1 MSLRED
7 SLKIHKDLRGKIEI
21 KNKISVKNFDELKL
35 IYTPGVAEVS
45 KEIAAN
51 KEKVY
56 EYTSKWN
63 SVAIVTDG
71 SRVLGL
77 GNIGPE
83 AALPVMEGKSLLFK
97 TFANVDAFPICL
109 RTQDTEEIIATVK
122 NIAPVFGG
130 INIEDIDSPKS
141 FEVEERLE
149 NELDIP
155 VFQDDHYGVG
165 IVTLAALSNALKV
178 VGKKFSDVKITI
190 AGAGSAGFGIARML
204 KTTKTSILV
213 VDSKGIISAGRKDLN
228 KYKQSLLEFTNKEN
242 LEGTLKD
249 AMKDSDVFIGVSAVP
264 NLTDVG
270 MIKTM
275 ADDSI
280 VFALSNPDPEIDPEE
295 AKRVAKIVAT
305 GRSDYPNQ
313 VNNALVFP
321 GLFRG
326 VLDAHVKKITE
337 EIRLTV
343 ADTLT
348 KLVNENELNEENIIP
363 KIFNKNV
370 VLSIAEAV
378 SNAVESEKF
387 KNKE

>member
-378 SNAVESEKF
+378 SNAVKSK
-387 KNKE
+387 KC